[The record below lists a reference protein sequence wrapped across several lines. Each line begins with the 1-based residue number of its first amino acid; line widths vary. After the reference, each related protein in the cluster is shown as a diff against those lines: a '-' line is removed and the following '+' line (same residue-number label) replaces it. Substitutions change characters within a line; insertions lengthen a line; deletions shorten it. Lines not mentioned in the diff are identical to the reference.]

1 MTTAWKSVRLDQI
14 CTLIS
19 GQHINA
25 DDYNTHQR
33 GVGYLTGPSDFG
45 VLNPIVSKWTDNP
58 KIFAKMGDI
67 LLTVKGSGVGKVN
80 ILDIERCAISR
91 QLMAIRIHG
100 PDVRFVY
107 LFLASCFDYFQKIS
121 TGAAIPGISRE
132 QVLTLN
138 LLLPPLS
145 EQQRIVAIL
154 AEAFEAIATAKAN
167 TEKNLQN
174 ARALFETHLEASVT
188 APAAVEALHRLDEV
202 CGITSSLIDP
212 RVTPFL
218 HDLHVGAG
226 NIETGTGTLSNLQ
239 TAEEEGLIS
248 GKFPFDETM
257 ILYSKIRPYLRK
269 VARPDFSGLCSADI
283 YPLAPIPGKLT
294 RDYLFYLL
302 LSQPFTDYAT
312 EGSARSGMP
321 KVNREHLFGYKV
333 SLPPIGVQEAITEKL
348 DELHQ
353 QSQRLESLSRMKLE
367 ALDSLMSSLLHQ
379 AFTGNL

>member
-1 MTTAWKSVRLDQI
+1 MDGEFGCYEWRGEHALLNQRVCRLQGFSTALLPRFLLYGINSYLKKIEEFTTF
-14 CTLIS
+14 T
-19 GQHINA
+19 
-25 DDYNTHQR
+25 
-33 GVGYLTGPSDFG
+33 
-45 VLNPIVSKWTDNP
+45 
-58 KIFAKMGDI
+58 
-67 LLTVKGSGVGKVN
+67 TVKHLSSKQ
-80 ILDIERCAISR
+80 ILDVDF
-91 QLMAIRIHG
+91 
-100 PDVRFVY
+100 P
-107 LFLASCFDYFQKIS
+107 
-121 TGAAIPGISRE
+121 T
-132 QVLTLN
+132 
-138 LLLPPLS
+138 PPLV

-154 AEAFEAIATAKAN
+154 DEAFDAIATAKAN

-188 APAAVEALHRLDEV
+188 APAAAEAPRRLDEV

-212 RVTPFL
+212 RVAPFL
-218 HDLHVGAG
+218 YDLHVGAG
-226 NIETGTGTLSNLQ
+226 NIETGTGILSNLQ
-239 TAEEEGLIS
+239 TAEEERLIS

-302 LSQPFTDYAT
+302 LSQPFTDYAI

-333 SLPPIGVQEAITEKL
+333 SLPPIGVQEAIAEKL

-367 ALDSLMSSLLHQ
+367 TLDSLKSSVLHQ